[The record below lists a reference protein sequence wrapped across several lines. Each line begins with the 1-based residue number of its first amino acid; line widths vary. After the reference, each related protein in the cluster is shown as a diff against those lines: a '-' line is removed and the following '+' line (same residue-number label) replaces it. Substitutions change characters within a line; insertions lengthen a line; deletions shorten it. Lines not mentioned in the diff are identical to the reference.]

1 MVCVSCSEIYLDAL
15 PQVGTDQSVRFLT
28 EKILSRSLIVQRTSF
43 IMADMYFYN
52 KTTPHM
58 LEQIQVGF

>member
-15 PQVGTDQSVRFLT
+15 SQVGTDQSVMFLT
-28 EKILSRSLIVQRTSF
+28 EQILSRSLIMQRTSF

-52 KTTPHM
+52 KMTPYM
-58 LEQIQVGF
+58 LKQIQVGF